1 MTDDRSKYGT
11 DHTSVR
17 VHHAP
22 GGQSSFSLGWG
33 QEEAKKPQLT
43 PEQEEERK
51 RREEEEKKKK
61 EDEEQAKK
69 VTADMPAAGGSS
81 RSNPTG
87 RYGGQPPGG
96 KSSITFG

>member
-33 QEEAKKPQLT
+33 QEEAKKPALT

-51 RREEEEKKKK
+51 KREEDEKKKK
-61 EDEEQAKK
+61 EEEELAKK
-69 VTADMPAAGGSS
+69 ANADLPAAGSY

-87 RYGGQPPGG
+87 RYGGNPPGG